1 MNNTEKLFTAI
12 AEVFNESSD
21 DITLETTQEDIEN
34 WDSLGTINLIVA
46 LEQLFNV
53 NIDLIEIAE
62 MDQVVLIKKVLSS
75 KGVRFE

>member
-1 MNNTEKLFTAI
+1 MNNTEKLFTVI

-21 DITLETTQEDIEN
+21 GINLETTQDDIEN

-46 LEQLFNV
+46 LEQLFKV

-62 MDQVVLIKKVLSS
+62 MDQVVLIKNVLSS